1 MIVSYSMIKPI
12 ALIAFALLLSS
23 CSHTPLRPFDCQAI
37 FSLRLGQSPDEVRA
51 LLGRPV
57 DEGAEQHLWETKQVV
72 DYVMRFEDQK
82 AAWIAGSSDVFWVEF
97 LNRKLVRATA
107 FRVDSSE
114 AYAENVGLALG
125 SASFGQPSPSNN
137 NRPAPVEAHI
147 GPAFSKI
154 FQCST
159 EGELANARTAFEGQI
174 TR

>member
-1 MIVSYSMIKPI
+1 MIKPLAVI
-12 ALIAFALLLSS
+12 AVAVLLSS
-23 CSHTPLRPFDCQAI
+23 CSHTQLRPVDCQAI

-51 LLGRPV
+51 LLGKPV
-57 DEGAEQHLWETKQVV
+57 EEGAEQHLWESKLVV
-72 DYVMRFEDQK
+72 DYVMRFEDRE
-82 AAWIAGSSDVFWVEF
+82 AAWIAGSSDVFWVQF
-97 LNRKLVRATA
+97 FDNKLVRATA

-137 NRPAPVEAHI
+137 NRPAPVEARI
-147 GPAFSKI
+147 GPAFGKI

-159 EGELANARTAFEGQI
+159 EGEMAKARQAFEGQI